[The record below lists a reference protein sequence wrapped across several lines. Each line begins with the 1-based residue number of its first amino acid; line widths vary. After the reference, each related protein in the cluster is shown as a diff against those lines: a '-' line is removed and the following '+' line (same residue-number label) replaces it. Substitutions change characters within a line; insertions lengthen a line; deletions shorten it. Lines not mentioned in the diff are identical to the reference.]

1 MMEEMPRKLPLFVV
15 RERSRHGRVVFYF
28 RRGKDKRIRLPDAY
42 PSPEFDEAYQVAL
55 TGQAPKRRVSVSPS
69 DSLQWLV
76 DRYAESGKWASLSIA
91 TRRQQGLFFS
101 HIIKN
106 ANNPR
111 FKAITKGHIRRAI
124 EDRAS
129 TPALANNL
137 LKSLRSLFNWAVKF
151 DYLQANPCDGVE
163 RLKYQSDG
171 FKEWTVEDAIRF
183 CEHWQ
188 IGTKPRLAFELYL
201 TSGLRRGDVHL
212 AGRQYLKGD
221 IYSMRTA
228 KKGVTITVKF
238 PSSLLATIAATP
250 TGDLRFM
257 VREDGQPFTSKE
269 SFGNWFSARC
279 REAGLEKG
287 KAAHGIRKLA
297 ATVAADNGATT
308 HELMAHFGWKKM
320 EQAEV
325 YTRGA
330 DRKRLG
336 IQSSERVVGQFENML
351 PRTLLPD
358 APHRQQAIE
367 NKQIKK

>member
-1 MMEEMPRKLPLFVV
+1 MEEMPRKLPLFVV
-15 RERSRHGRVVFYF
+15 RERSRHGRVMFYF
-28 RRGKDKRIRLPDAY
+28 RRGKDKRIRLPDSY
-42 PSPEFDEAYQVAL
+42 PSQEFDEAYQLAIGGQKVKKRISVA
-55 TGQAPKRRVSVSPS
+55 SS

-76 DRYAESGKWASLSIA
+76 DRYAESGKWAGLSIA
-91 TRRQQGLFFS
+91 TRRQQGLFFA

-111 FKAITKGHIRRAI
+111 YKAITKAHIRRAI
-124 EDRAS
+124 DDRAR

-151 DYLQANPCDGVE
+151 DYLATNPCDGVD

-171 FKEWTVEDAIRF
+171 FKEWQIEDAVKF
-183 CEHWQ
+183 CEHWP
-188 IGTKPRLAFELYL
+188 IGTKPRLAFELFI

-212 AGRQYLKGD
+212 AGRQYLKGE

-238 PSSLLATIAATP
+238 PASLLATIAATP
-250 TGDLRFM
+250 TGDMRFL
-257 VREDGQPFTSKE
+257 VKDDGQPFTSKE

-279 REAGLEKG
+279 REAGLEVG
-287 KAAHGIRKLA
+287 KSAHGIRKLA
-297 ATVAADNGATT
+297 ATVAAESGATT
-308 HELMAHFGWKKM
+308 HELMAHFGWKKI

-336 IQSSERVVGQFENML
+336 IQSSERVVGQFENVL
-351 PRTLLPD
+351 PRTLIPD
-358 APHRQQAIE
+358 APHRLQHIE
-367 NKQIKK
+367 KKRQKK